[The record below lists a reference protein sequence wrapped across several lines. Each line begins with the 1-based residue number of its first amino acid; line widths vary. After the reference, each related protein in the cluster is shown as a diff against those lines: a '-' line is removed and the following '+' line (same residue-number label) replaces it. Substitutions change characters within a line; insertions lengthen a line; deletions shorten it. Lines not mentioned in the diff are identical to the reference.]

1 MLWRTGCYLT
11 LQLVKRAEFLLSIP
25 PTNWSTRRT
34 EKPWYWAHPWWNPS
48 GFSLTHAPGSSR
60 RGSGIQAAHS
70 GDISWNMWPST
81 TWRDFFRNL
90 PAGPRPTTMEDRKST
105 RLNSSHL
112 VISYA

>member
-48 GFSLTHAPGSSR
+48 GL
-60 RGSGIQAAHS
+60 
-70 GDISWNMWPST
+70 
-81 TWRDFFRNL
+81 
-90 PAGPRPTTMEDRKST
+90 DRKST

-112 VISYA
+112 VISYAVFCLKKKQTEEPTDSHRRDDKEQLSQPEPRLPAFRHDCDVA